1 MAIEFSTQ
9 LDKNTKETP
18 EKKPFQSVSLFN
30 NKGVSNK
37 DVMVFTEQL
46 ALMLETG
53 SDLNGSLIA
62 LGEQTE
68 NQAMRQVLDDVST
81 AIQEGK
87 TFAQALAE
95 HPDVFPQTYVGLVR
109 ASEDGGY
116 LHRVLEH
123 IFEMEEQQEELL
135 STLKSAF
142 TYPAFLMVFSF
153 SVVIF
158 VLLAVFPKFKD
169 MFVNIEDQLPVTTKV
184 LMWTSDMM
192 LLYWWMIIPL
202 FIVML
207 WGIVLWFKS
216 EQGGAILDRFKLN
229 FPVVRDVFQQA
240 YLIQCLRIL
249 GLSLQNGMPL
259 VDAIESAKGV
269 VNNKIFKQFLE
280 NVKNNVIEGRSF
292 SSGFVEV
299 DFIPP
304 ILKQMI
310 TTGES
315 TGNLPL
321 VMGRVAQQY
330 QKDLASKLDTL
341 SKAIEPIMLIVMGV
355 IVGVLVSSLILPI
368 FKLSR
373 AAH

>member
-1 MAIEFSTQ
+1 MAIEFSPQ
-9 LDKNTKETP
+9 RDKNTK
-18 EKKPFQSVSLFN
+18 KKPDKQASQSFFAVKN
-30 NKGVSNK
+30 TGVSNK
-37 DVMVFTEQL
+37 DVMLFTEQL

-62 LGEQTE
+62 LAKQTE
-68 NQAMRQVLDDVST
+68 NNTMRQVIDDVAN

-87 TFAQALAE
+87 TFAQSLAA
-95 HPDVFPQTYVGLVR
+95 HPEVFPQTYVGLVR

-123 IFEMEEQQEELL
+123 IFEMEEQQDELL
-135 STLKSAF
+135 TTLKSAF
-142 TYPAFLMVFSF
+142 TYPAFLLAFSF
-153 SVVIF
+153 AVVVF
-158 VLLAVFPKFKD
+158 VLLVVFPKFKD
-169 MFVNIEDQLPVTTKV
+169 MFASIENQLPATTKI
-184 LMWTSDMM
+184 LMWVSDMM
-192 LLYWWMIIPL
+192 LIYWWLIIPA
-202 FIVML
+202 FILML
-207 WGIVLWFKS
+207 WGILMWLRS
-216 EQGGAILDRFKLN
+216 EGGTALLDRLKLEL
-229 FPVVRDVFQQA
+229 PLVRDVFQQA
-240 YLIQCLRIL
+240 YLIQSLRIL
-249 GLSLQNGMPL
+249 GLSIQNGMPL

-269 VNNKIFKQFLE
+269 VSNKIFKRFLE
-280 NVKNNVIEGRSF
+280 SVKNNVIEGRSF

-310 TTGES
+310 TTGEA

-330 QKDLASKLDTL
+330 QKDLANKLNTL
-341 SKAIEPIMLIVMGV
+341 SKAIEPIMLVVMGL

-373 AAH
+373 AVH